1 MAHIPIEAV
10 PYLESAIYLPM
21 LLIVLEKDYEL
32 IEKGPFKL
40 KRPYVHLI
48 EEAKKLAE
56 KDLQNTKSYLKKN
69 SLKVVQGKRDDL
81 FTEYLFYYKQVSEV
95 RRYSNIRLRNRV
107 EELLNDYLSSSGSS
121 RKSSSL

>member
-32 IEKGPFKL
+32 IENGQFKL
-40 KRPYVHLI
+40 KRPYFYLI

-56 KDLQNTKSYLKKN
+56 VDLKNTKNYLKKHY
-69 SLKVVQGKRDDL
+69 LKVVQGKRDDL
-81 FTEYLFYYKQVSEV
+81 FTEYHFHYKHILEV

-107 EELLNDYLSSSGSS
+107 EDLINYYFTEASKIHSASH
-121 RKSSSL
+121 

>member
-1 MAHIPIEAV
+1 MAHIPFEAV

-21 LLIVLEKDYEL
+21 LLIVLERDYKL
-32 IEKGPFKL
+32 IEHGPFKL

-56 KDLQNTKSYLKKN
+56 TDLQNTKSYLKSH
-69 SLKVVQGKRDDL
+69 SLKVVQGKRDEL
-81 FTEYLFYYKQVSEV
+81 FTEYHFYYKHVFET

-107 EELLNDYLSSSGSS
+107 EELLNLYLNKASQAQSAIQ
-121 RKSSSL
+121 

>member
-32 IEKGPFKL
+32 IEHGQFKL

-48 EEAKKLAE
+48 EEAKKFAQR
-56 KDLQNTKSYLKKN
+56 DLQDVKAYLK
-69 SLKVVQGKRDDL
+69 SHYLKVVQGERDEL
-81 FTEYLFYYKQVSEV
+81 FTEYHFHYKQILEV

-107 EELLNDYLSSSGSS
+107 EELLNLYLNKASQAHSAIQ
-121 RKSSSL
+121 

>member
-32 IEKGPFKL
+32 IERGQFKL

-48 EEAKKLAE
+48 EEAKKLAQR
-56 KDLQNTKSYLKKN
+56 DLQDVKAYLK
-69 SLKVVQGKRDDL
+69 SHYLKVVQGERDEL
-81 FTEYLFYYKQVSEV
+81 FTEYHFHYKQILEV

-107 EELLNDYLSSSGSS
+107 EELLNLYLNKASQAHSAIQ
-121 RKSSSL
+121 

>member
-1 MAHIPIEAV
+1 MTHIPIEAV
-10 PYLESAIYLPM
+10 PHLESAIYLPM

-56 KDLQNTKSYLKKN
+56 NDLKNTKNYLKKHY
-69 SLKVVQGKRDDL
+69 LKVIQGKRDEL
-81 FTEYLFYYKQVSEV
+81 FTEYYFHYKNILEV

-107 EELLNDYLSSSGSS
+107 EDLLNHYLTKASKVHSAIQ
-121 RKSSSL
+121 

>member
-1 MAHIPIEAV
+1 
-10 PYLESAIYLPM
+10 LPM

>member
-10 PYLESAIYLPM
+10 PYLESAVYLPM

-32 IEKGPFKL
+32 IEHGQFKL

-48 EEAKKLAE
+48 EEAKKLAQR
-56 KDLQNTKSYLKKN
+56 DLQDVKAYLK
-69 SLKVVQGKRDDL
+69 SHYLKVVQGERDEL
-81 FTEYLFYYKQVSEV
+81 FTEYHFHYKQILEV

-107 EELLNDYLSSSGSS
+107 EELLNLYLNKASQAHSAIQ
-121 RKSSSL
+121 

>member
-32 IEKGPFKL
+32 IEHGQFKL

-48 EEAKKLAE
+48 EEAKKLA
-56 KDLQNTKSYLKKN
+56 Q
-69 SLKVVQGKRDDL
+69 RI
-81 FTEYLFYYKQVSEV
+81 YKM
-95 RRYSNIRLRNRV
+95 
-107 EELLNDYLSSSGSS
+107 
-121 RKSSSL
+121 